1 MKTLISSIV
10 FLSCLALENAKVLP
24 AGIRRVNI
32 KAVQVD
38 LANKFNDSGKL
49 VALAEPLSKDISMAD
64 VLKGKE
70 GLDNSKLQAF
80 LQENSISESQV
91 LGSLSADLK
100 GRMQVIAPVIAYGVS
115 DRVTVA
121 LAVPYYFAR
130 TDVDLGY
137 RSNDDNAQN
146 FINLLSSPRYNQVA
160 SAQEVYDNFSDGVA
174 ALNSKLEDNGYRQLG
189 AWQEHGLGDMT
200 LALKTQ
206 VIDGKSGIVRLAN
219 LSGIVAPTGRTD
231 DPDLLSDVPFGDGS
245 WDLFTGLMCDQELG
259 AGVFTNQFAK
269 FTYQTEAERD
279 VRLVTADESL
289 AVDKQ
294 SVTYKLGNKFD
305 IGASV
310 QWANDLGIELG
321 LGYEF
326 NSKSA
331 DSYQAPTVAIEKELE
346 KDTVTRANNV
356 ELKVGYS
363 SVPAFRRKEIPVPF
377 NVSVQ
382 YKQVVD
388 NELLAKNRNVAA
400 TKLFSLDLNLYF

>member
-1 MKTLISSIV
+1 MKSVIFV
-10 FLSCLALENAKVLP
+10 ALSCLALENAKVLP
-24 AGIRRVNI
+24 SGVRRLNI

-38 LANKFNDSGKL
+38 LATKFDDDGKL
-49 VALAEPLSKDISMAD
+49 VSLAKPLAKDISFRE

-70 GLDNSKLQAF
+70 GLDNSKLRAF

-100 GRMQVIAPVIAYGVS
+100 GRMQVVAPVIAYGVN
-115 DRVTVA
+115 DWLTVA

-137 RSNDDNAQN
+137 RANDSNVQN
-146 FINLLSSPRYNQVA
+146 FIDLLSSPRYNQVA
-160 SAQEVYDNFSDGVA
+160 SAQEVYDNFADGVA
-174 ALNSKLEDNGYRQLG
+174 ALNGKLADNGYRELG
-189 AWQEHGLGDMT
+189 AWEEHGLGDMT
-200 LALKTQ
+200 LALKSQ
-206 VIDGKSGIVRLAN
+206 LVGDESGIVRLAN

-259 AGVFTNQFAK
+259 AGFFLNQFVK
-269 FTYQTEAERD
+269 FTYQTEAERE
-279 VRLVTADESL
+279 VRLKTADEAL
-289 AVDKQ
+289 VVEKQ
-294 SVTYKLGNKFD
+294 SITYQLGNKFD
-305 IGASV
+305 VGASV

-326 NSKSA
+326 NGKSA
-331 DSYQAPTVAIEKELE
+331 DDYQAPTVAAEKELE
-346 KDTVTRANNV
+346 KETMTRANNI

-388 NELLAKNRNVAA
+388 NELLARNRNVAA